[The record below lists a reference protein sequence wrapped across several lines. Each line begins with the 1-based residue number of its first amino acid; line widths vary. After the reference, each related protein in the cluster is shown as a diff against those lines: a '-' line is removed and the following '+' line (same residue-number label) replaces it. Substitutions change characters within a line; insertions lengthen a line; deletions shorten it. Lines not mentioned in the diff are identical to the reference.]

1 MNNNESQSHIN
12 ESEVTLSLKQND
24 IKTINILTEMLKEK
38 DDLSK
43 ETIFQQPET
52 FTIIKMILTKYQK
65 DKNDVYILS
74 HYLKTLKNF
83 MNSILQ
89 GQQEDFDYMPLLN
102 KISLDL
108 KSEEYEKNTFM
119 MRVGDIGKKF
129 YVIISG
135 SVSILVPKVMNVFMT
150 KQQYVLHLE
159 LLNSLDEKYL
169 LEKTFKNNES
179 VFTDF
184 KIEDYEKLLKKKNKK
199 KKNKNV
205 KKKKKKKKK

>member
-159 LLNSLDEKYL
+159 LLHSLDEKYL

-199 KKNKNV
+199 KIN
-205 KKKKKKKKK
+205 

>member
-1 MNNNESQSHIN
+1 MNNDESQSHIN
-12 ESEVTLSLKQND
+12 ESQVTLSLKQND
-24 IKTINILTEMLKEK
+24 IKTINVLTEMLKEK

-89 GQQEDFDYMPLLN
+89 GQHEDFDYMPLLN

-184 KIEDYEKLLKKKNKK
+184 KIEDYEKLLKKKIKK
-199 KKNKNV
+199 K
-205 KKKKKKKKK
+205 

>member
-108 KSEEYEKNTFM
+108 KSEKKKKNTFM

-184 KIEDYEKLLKKKNKK
+184 KIEDYEKLLKKKIKK
-199 KKNKNV
+199 K
-205 KKKKKKKKK
+205 